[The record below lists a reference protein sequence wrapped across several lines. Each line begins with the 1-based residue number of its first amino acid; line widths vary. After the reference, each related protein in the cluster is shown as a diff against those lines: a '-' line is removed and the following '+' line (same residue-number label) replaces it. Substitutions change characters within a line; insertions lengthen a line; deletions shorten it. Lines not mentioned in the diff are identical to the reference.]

1 MSEYGSMQ
9 VSEGINVNKTNATKQ
24 WFIPAILMCICV
36 YISVCLFVL
45 LVGYWSSLA
54 VAFITIKIKRYL
66 LLVPYVSY
74 ILLYSHT

>member
-36 YISVCLFVL
+36 YISVCVCFVSGL
-45 LVGYWSSLA
+45 LKFTCSS
-54 VAFITIKIKRYL
+54 IYYNKN
-66 LLVPYVSY
+66 
-74 ILLYSHT
+74 

>member
-9 VSEGINVNKTNATKQ
+9 VSEGININKTNASKQ
-24 WFIPAILMCICV
+24 WFIQAILMCICV

-54 VAFITIKIKRYL
+54 VAFIAIKIKTYL
-66 LLVPYVSY
+66 LLVSYVSY
-74 ILLYSHT
+74 ILLYSRT